1 MTFDFEKWLRAPAES
16 QGASTT
22 SFKHDPRYDALPESL
37 KLIYTPEQYAWFSEE
52 EKATLLE
59 RNCMPEVEE

>member
-1 MTFDFEKWLRAPAES
+1 MTFDFEKWLRGPIGS
-16 QGASTT
+16 QGVTAS
-22 SFKHDPRYDALPESL
+22 FEHDPRYDALPEPL